1 MKTLSANSAAKIAAF
16 VPQTNTS
23 LFRLSIIA
31 VVTRIWSCG
40 SLNEALQSILD
51 AKRSLSE
58 DCCFLTQKAENLVK
72 RLGLPTSIL
81 DEVLMIT
88 EWISRDLIF
97 YLNGLIKNEFFSY
110 TGAVGDI
117 IKNIKWDVHGTINEV
132 VTFKNMSYVNSH
144 YNFIL
149 STIFCLE
156 DDVPHLWN
164 ECDCG
169 PDMLST
175 LQSGDFSY
183 AKYVILYW
191 TCQVTK
197 TNLALQMQQF
207 DDPQHI
213 LSRVENG
220 SLNLKMLVIS
230 VHIFNAHSYKYF
242 WHRVNLEE
250 RRLAF
255 SILCTRYAVDE
266 LFVPEED
273 YLLRHSVSI
282 ILFTLRQLD
291 KQQRLIF
298 VQKCYYQLILQF
310 WQYWPIHHAI
320 LPLFQA
326 VVSAMDEATYRK
338 LFVNLLKNIGPFTPR
353 NRLLFE
359 MWLCSPTHLQN
370 QITESER
377 EEMLRDRRFKQKS
390 LQILR

>member
-1 MKTLSANSAAKIAAF
+1 MKTLSADSAAKIAAF

-23 LFRLSIIA
+23 LLRLSIIA

-58 DCCFLTQKAENLVK
+58 DCFFLTQKAESLVK
-72 RLGLPTSIL
+72 RLGLPNVIL
-81 DEVLMIT
+81 DEALMIT
-88 EWISRDLIF
+88 EWISHDLIL
-97 YLNGLIKNEFFSY
+97 YLNGLVKNEFFSY

-117 IKNIKWDVHGTINEV
+117 IKNIEWDVHGTINEV

-144 YNFIL
+144 YNYIL

-164 ECDCG
+164 ECACG

-175 LQSGDFSY
+175 LQAGDFSY
-183 AKYVILYW
+183 AKYLILYW
-191 TCQVTK
+191 TCQVTE
-197 TNLALQMQQF
+197 TDLELQMLHF

-213 LSRVENG
+213 LSRVQDN
-220 SLNLKMLVIS
+220 SLNLKMLAIS

-242 WHRVNLEE
+242 WHRLDLEE
-250 RRLAF
+250 RHLAF
-255 SILCTRYAVDE
+255 SILCNRYSVDGIFE
-266 LFVPEED
+266 PEED

-291 KQQRLIF
+291 EQQRLIF
-298 VQKCYYQLILQF
+298 VQMCYYQLILQF

-326 VVSAMDEATYRK
+326 VVPAMEESAYRK
-338 LFVNLLKNIGPFTPR
+338 LFSSLLKSVGPFTPR
-353 NRLLFE
+353 NRLLFK
-359 MWLCSPTHLQN
+359 MWLCSPPHLQS

-377 EEMLRDRRFKQKS
+377 QEILRDKRVTQKL